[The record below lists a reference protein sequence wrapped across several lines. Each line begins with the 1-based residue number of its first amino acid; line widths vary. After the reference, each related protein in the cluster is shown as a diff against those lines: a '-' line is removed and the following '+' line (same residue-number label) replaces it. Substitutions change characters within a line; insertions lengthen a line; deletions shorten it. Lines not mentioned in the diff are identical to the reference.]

1 MRFSSNVHDYMS
13 LNVLGRGSVACGE
26 AGFVLLHQHTEVLMI
41 KLALRRTFGAVLLS
55 GAALALST
63 AAAMPA
69 EAASTTVKISS
80 GPVFGGNVLSVVG
93 SSVRDVSTING
104 STTSVDVST
113 GNVATIT
120 SGNKCSL
127 LTSTIVR
134 CTDITSLEVLGS
146 SGDDELRNNTAIK
159 MGSNGGP
166 GNDILF
172 GGSNKDT
179 LNGGSGFDTADG
191 RGGFDTCGGDEK
203 RTSCEEVTS

>member
-1 MRFSSNVHDYMS
+1 MVSAAAPAHAVKQALSYFTSTHP
-13 LNVLGRGSVACGE
+13 
-26 AGFVLLHQHTEVLMI
+26 EVLMI

-69 EAASTTVKISS
+69 EAAATTVKVSS
-80 GPVFGGNVLSVVG
+80 GPTSGGIVMSVG
-93 SSVRDVSTING
+93 GTSIRDVLTFNG

-113 GNVATIT
+113 TNPASVT
-120 SGNKCSL
+120 SGNNCTL

-134 CTDITSLEVLGS
+134 CSGITRMEVLGL
-146 SGDDELRNNTAIK
+146 SGDDEIRNNTAIP
-159 MGSNGGP
+159 MGSNGGS

-172 GGSNKDT
+172 GGSKNDT

>member
-1 MRFSSNVHDYMS
+1 
-13 LNVLGRGSVACGE
+13 
-26 AGFVLLHQHTEVLMI
+26 MI

-69 EAASTTVKISS
+69 EAAATTVKISS
-80 GPVFGGNVLSVVG
+80 GPISGGNVLSVVG
-93 SSVRDVSTING
+93 TTVREVITING

-113 GNVATIT
+113 GNPASIT

-134 CTDITSLEVLGS
+134 CTGITSLEVFGGS
-146 SGDDELRNNTAIK
+146 GNDEIRNNTAIK
-159 MGSNGGP
+159 MGSNGGS
-166 GNDILF
+166 GNDILV

-179 LNGGSGFDTADG
+179 LNGGSDFDTADG

>member
-1 MRFSSNVHDYMS
+1 
-13 LNVLGRGSVACGE
+13 
-26 AGFVLLHQHTEVLMI
+26 MI

-69 EAASTTVKISS
+69 EAAATTVKVSS
-80 GPVFGGNVLSVVG
+80 GPISGGNVLSVVG
-93 SSVRDVSTING
+93 TQRPRRDHVSTVPPPP
-104 STTSVDVST
+104 STCRP
-113 GNVATIT
+113 ATWPASRAAT
-120 SGNKCSL
+120 RCSL

-134 CTDITSLEVLGS
+134 CTGITSLEVLGS
-146 SGDDELRNNTAIK
+146 SGNDEIRNNTAIK
-159 MGSNGGP
+159 MGSNGGS
-166 GNDILF
+166 GNDILV

-179 LNGGSGFDTADG
+179 LNGGSDFDTADG

>member
-1 MRFSSNVHDYMS
+1 
-13 LNVLGRGSVACGE
+13 
-26 AGFVLLHQHTEVLMI
+26 MI

-55 GAALALST
+55 VAALALST

-69 EAASTTVKISS
+69 EAAATTVKVSS
-80 GPVFGGNVLSVVG
+80 GPISGGSVLSVVG
-93 SSVRDVSTING
+93 SSVRDVITING

-120 SGNKCSL
+120 SGDRCSL

-134 CTDITSLEVLGS
+134 CTGITLLEVLG
-146 SGDDELRNNTAIK
+146 
-159 MGSNGGP
+159 GS
-166 GNDILF
+166 D
-172 GGSNKDT
+172 
-179 LNGGSGFDTADG
+179 FDSADG

>member
-1 MRFSSNVHDYMS
+1 
-13 LNVLGRGSVACGE
+13 
-26 AGFVLLHQHTEVLMI
+26 MI

-69 EAASTTVKISS
+69 EAASTTVKVSS
-80 GPVFGGNVLSVVG
+80 GAVFGGNVLSVVG
-93 SSVRDVSTING
+93 SSVRDVITING
-104 STTSVDVST
+104 STSSVDVST

-120 SGNKCSL
+120 SGDKCFL

-134 CTDITSLEVLGS
+134 CTGITSLEVFGS
-146 SGDDELRNNTAIK
+146 TGDDELRNNTAIK
-159 MGSNGGP
+159 MGSNGGS
-166 GNDILF
+166 GNDIVI

-179 LNGGSGFDTADG
+179 LNGGSDFDTADG